1 MNVSAQPHPESLA
14 GVLLQCWQGVPDP
27 LTQRPFVHARNL
39 HIHTDAA
46 TGAVA
51 AEIDLPYPARNREAD
66 LKESLLLALS
76 TAKPSIAAM
85 DVRLVTRVRTHAV
98 PAGTSLLP
106 GVKNMVA
113 VASAKGGVGKS
124 TTAVNLALA
133 LASEGARVGLLDADI
148 YGPSVPML
156 MGLRG
161 QEPEVIDNVRMLPLE
176 SHGIKIMSMGLLVPD
191 EKAVIWR
198 APMALKALDQLLRQT
213 QWGVPPDDVL
223 DYLIVDMP
231 PGTGDIQLSL
241 SQRVPITGAVI
252 VTTPQDIALADAR
265 KGVAMFEKV
274 GVPILGLVENMA
286 VHVCSNCGHVEHI
299 FGAEGGKRYAA
310 EKGIDYLGALPL
322 ALSIREQ
329 ADSGRPS
336 VVADPD
342 GQAATNY
349 KAIARQV
356 AIKVAARAK
365 DFSAK
370 FPSITI
376 SRDT

>member
-1 MNVSAQPHPESLA
+1 MNVSAQSHPESLA

-66 LKESLLLALS
+66 LKESLLLALAS
-76 TAKPSIAAM
+76 AKPSIAAM

-133 LASEGARVGLLDADI
+133 LAAEGARVGLLDADI

-176 SHGIKIMSMGLLVPD
+176 SHGVKIMSMGLLVPD

-231 PGTGDIQLSL
+231 PGTGDIQLSMG
-241 SQRVPITGAVI
+241 QRVPLTAAVM
-252 VTTPQDIALADAR
+252 VTTPQDLALLDVQ
-265 KGVAMFEKV
+265 KGVLMFQKM
-274 GVPILGLVENMA
+274 GVPVLGMVENMA
-286 VHVCSNCGHVEHI
+286 VHVCSQCGHREHI
-299 FGAEGGKRYAA
+299 FGVDGGKKLAQA
-310 EKGIDYLGALPL
+310 HGLPYLGALPL
-322 ALSIREQ
+322 ALPIRQQ
-329 ADSGRPS
+329 ADAGIPIVASDPHGEISGIYRGM
-336 VVADPD
+336 A
-342 GQAATNY
+342 Q
-349 KAIARQV
+349 QV
-356 AIKVAARAK
+356 AASIACLPENH
-365 DFSAK
+365 SHK
-370 FPSITI
+370 FPPI
-376 SRDT
+376 RVEP